1 MRPLRRILVF
11 SLILSTFA
19 CSDPMDP
26 WIEAIAPSSGASG
39 DVVDVVGERFGGV
52 DRGITFGGVNA
63 EILFWGARR
72 ARVRIPEGR
81 PGLTIV
87 VVMIDGRPSN
97 AVDFTVSSASPGP

>member
-1 MRPLRRILVF
+1 MRALRRILVF

-19 CSDPMDP
+19 CSDPTDP
-26 WIEAIAPSSGASG
+26 WIEAIVPSSGASG

-52 DRGITFGGVNA
+52 DRGVTFGGVNA
-63 EILFWGARR
+63 EILFWNDQ
-72 ARVRIPEGR
+72 RVRVRVPEGLQ
-81 PGLTIV
+81 GLTIV